1 MHHGPRW
8 RHCRPAGARGFGAKT
23 HQIVRG
29 EVRERAEAL
38 ASSPGRKKGTGMA
51 QFRRDAAQRF
61 TAASAVVLN
70 ARSSGNGGE
79 ETGGMGRGRRRA
91 TLPTSYPS
99 ARERREDRGG
109 SGAPCGLN

>member
-1 MHHGPRW
+1 
-8 RHCRPAGARGFGAKT
+8 
-23 HQIVRG
+23 VRG

-51 QFRRDAAQRF
+51 QFRGDAAQRF